1 MGIEAAVIGSAV
13 VGGMMQKK
21 AADKQAAAM
30 QQASAAQLEASR
42 QAAEEARF
50 RPVGITTRFGSATP
64 QFTDGRLSGYTYQ
77 ATPEVL
83 AFQDQLA
90 RLYGGS
96 LQQAEQ
102 ATALQPQFQQA
113 ATGLMGLGQ
122 QYLAKSPE
130 EARQTYLQQQMDVL
144 RPYDIEEEQRLA
156 AGVFG
161 RGRGGLSVGA
171 GGQPELQALAESRR
185 RRDLQLAAQAEQA
198 AQQQVG
204 FGAGLFGTGAG
215 ILSSGYQTQV
225 GALAPFQQQFQTQQ
239 ALETAAQQPL
249 QLGATLGQAA
259 MGGGQFAAGLG
270 AQGALGQ
277 LQAGQASEA
286 ARYNIMR
293 GLMESPTVQ
302 QGTQQG
308 LGMLGGL
315 GSKVGGYFGGLFG
328 RGSSS
333 PALQSQF
340 KYAGSTLTDPRYN
353 TIQFGQS
360 T

>member
-161 RGRGGLSVGA
+161 RGRGGLSVGT

-198 AQQQVG
+198 AQQRTNY
-204 FGAGLFGTGAG
+204 GAGLFTTGAG
-215 ILSSGYQTQV
+215 LLGTGYQTQTA
-225 GALAPFQQQFQTQQ
+225 ALSPFMSQFG
-239 ALETAAQQPL
+239 AAQQLEETAQQPM
-249 QLGATLGQAA
+249 QIGAALGSSSSQFGGQAA
-259 MGGGQFAAGLG
+259 QILQGGATAAANLQSQAAQAKAQGLAGLG
-270 AQGALGQ
+270 QGISDVGMMY
-277 LQAGQASEA
+277 G
-286 ARYNIMR
+286 MR
-293 GLMESPTVQ
+293 QQPTTPNNATRMIPGLMGYTSSGNPYQ
-302 QGTQQG
+302 YGARGTG
-308 LGMLGGL
+308 
-315 GSKVGGYFGGLFG
+315 GGY
-328 RGSSS
+328 SS
-333 PALQSQF
+333 
-340 KYAGSTLTDPRYN
+340 
-353 TIQFGQS
+353 
-360 T
+360 